1 VSAEPPETRADPH
14 QAARW
19 SRPPG
24 GEGRRRG
31 TAPAPRWR
39 CSARNR

>member
-1 VSAEPPETRADPH
+1 VVAAAD
-14 QAARW
+14 
-19 SRPPG
+19 